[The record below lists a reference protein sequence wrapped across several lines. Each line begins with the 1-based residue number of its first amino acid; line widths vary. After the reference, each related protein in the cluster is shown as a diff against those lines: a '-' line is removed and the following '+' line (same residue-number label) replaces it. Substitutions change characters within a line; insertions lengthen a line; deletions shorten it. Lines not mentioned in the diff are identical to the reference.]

1 MLKKLTSTK
10 IDEFVSAHVA
20 ILLLRIGASA
30 LIMTHGIP
38 KLVRMLDGNFNF
50 GDPLGIG
57 STASLVLVTF
67 AEAFCALFVLMG
79 FWTRAALIP
88 LIINMAV
95 VVFVAHAGDP
105 FSRIELGLFFLITF
119 IVLFLTGPGK
129 YSLDFRLNKK

>member
-10 IDEFVSAHVA
+10 IDEFVSPHIA

-38 KLVRMLDGNFNF
+38 KLMRILDGNFDF

-57 STASLVLVTF
+57 STASLLLVTF
-67 AEAFCALFVLMG
+67 AEALCALFVLMG
-79 FWTRAALIP
+79 LWTRAALIP
-88 LIINMAV
+88 LIINMSV

-105 FSRIELGLFFLITF
+105 FSRIELGLFFLIAF
-119 IVLFLTGPGK
+119 VALFLTGPGK
-129 YSLDFRLNKK
+129 YSLDFKLK